1 MHPASTAQT
10 TKCGACRTSLRTCE
24 VPRMKAGTLQRARK
38 TPMTMMREIV
48 MGEMSGLTS
57 LMGASAPPSQAPA
70 AKPQKMPKAC
80 RLRRRVACIGAGALG
95 VGSDSRIVSFMS
107 AESIQKQE
115 SADEDREG
123 NPEMDVGCD
132 HAEQVAKG
140 RAGDREF
147 RQISNLVV

>member
-1 MHPASTAQT
+1 
-10 TKCGACRTSLRTCE
+10 
-24 VPRMKAGTLQRARK
+24 
-38 TPMTMMREIV
+38 
-48 MGEMSGLTS
+48 
-57 LMGASAPPSQAPA
+57 MGA
-70 AKPQKMPKAC
+70 
-80 RLRRRVACIGAGALG
+80 GGLG

-123 NPEMDVGCD
+123 NPEMDVGGD
-132 HAEQVAKG
+132 HPEQVARG

>member
-1 MHPASTAQT
+1 MHPASTAHT

-24 VPRMKAGTLQRARK
+24 VPRMNAGTLQRARK
-38 TPMTMMREIV
+38 TPNTMMRETV
-48 MGEMSGLTS
+48 MGEISGLTS

-80 RLRRRVACIGAGALG
+80 RLRRRVACMGAGGLG
-95 VGSDSRIVSFMS
+95 VGSDSRIVSFTS

-123 NPEMDVGCD
+123 NQEMDVGGD
-132 HAEQVAKG
+132 HEEQVAG
-140 RAGDREF
+140 NREGDRGF
-147 RQISNLVV
+147 